1 MIPMTRLG
9 QQIKT
14 RLFVLTFM
22 SVTTFALNAQAGDPN
37 VHVDVKRSLSKQKDA
52 ADAAAKVVQQ
62 GPKALPAIVNL
73 LADPAAPVRDK
84 VIAELLKWPS
94 DNIAKLAKGLR
105 AKNSLVIEGIAE
117 VAGEKKVKELVPSLI
132 KALSFKKS
140 EDAPAAI
147 FHALAEIADPTSWK
161 AVHKYYKGQKRNFR
175 LRGDALY
182 ALSKIDSKQARP
194 LVDAALKDKLLATRI
209 MALTIL
215 SDLDRKAA
223 ATHATTFM
231 KASLKERD
239 KVWAPKLLFVAL
251 DVLSQMDQRAD
262 LKSELSAAIDEMIV
276 ILEKAKGREK
286 HELGVALSDITGAKN
301 LAPDHLAWKSWWGA
315 RKAEWKP
322 KDKPKKSKKG
332 KKKEEGGMTASVVR
346 FHGIPIHSL
355 RVAFVQDVSGG
366 MKNPVG
372 GRKSDTPAKL
382 TVSKEELNKVLKLI
396 NDAAYVNLLYFAT
409 YFYKGAPNPVP
420 IKKLRR
426 KLMDYNSKQQIPGKS
441 GHGRSNIYDV
451 TRFAVSQPNIDTVY
465 ILTEGGPTEGKYV
478 ERKRFM
484 KHLRRINVYYR
495 VRVHTLLMGS
505 SSDGPPFLR
514 ALAEAT
520 GAEYYDLKKLK
531 K

>member
-1 MIPMTRLG
+1 MN
-9 QQIKT
+9 Q
-14 RLFVLTFM
+14 
-22 SVTTFALNAQAGDPN
+22 TTQLKPYSTSLLIAVFTGLVCAPAISEAGDPN

-52 ADAAAKVVQQ
+52 ADAAAKVVRQ
-62 GPKALPAIVNL
+62 GPKAFSAIVNL

-84 VIAELLKWPS
+84 VVAELRKWPVE
-94 DNIAKLAKGLR
+94 NIAKLAKGLR
-105 AKNSLVIEGIAE
+105 AKNSLVIEGLAE
-117 VAGEKKVKELVPSLI
+117 VAEAKKVKALVPDLI

-140 EDAPAAI
+140 EDAPSAI
-147 FHALAEIADPTSWK
+147 FHALAVIGDPSAWK
-161 AVHKYYKGQKRNFR
+161 PVFKYYKAQKRNFR

-182 ALSKIDSKQARP
+182 ALSKIDPSKARP
-194 LVDAALKDKLLATRI
+194 LVDAALKDKLLATRV
-209 MALTIL
+209 MALVIL

-223 ATHATTFM
+223 VVATTTFM
-231 KASLKERD
+231 KSSRKERD

-251 DVLSQMDQRAD
+251 DVLTATEKRTD
-262 LKSELSAAIDEMIV
+262 LKAELSSGIDEMILL
-276 ILEKAKGREK
+276 LEKAKGREK
-286 HELGVALSDITGAKN
+286 HELGVALRDLTGAKN
-301 LAPDHLAWKSWWGA
+301 LAPDHLAWKSWWSA
-315 RKAEWKP
+315 RKADWKP
-322 KDKPKKSKKG
+322 KDKVKKKKG
-332 KKKEEGGMTASVVR
+332 QADEAGMTGSVVR

-426 KLMDYNSKQQIPGKS
+426 KLMDYNNKQQIPGKS

-451 TRFAVSQPNIDTVY
+451 TRFAISQPNIDTVY

-478 ERKRFM
+478 DRKRFM
-484 KHLRRINVYYR
+484 QHLSRINVYYR
-495 VRVHTLLMGS
+495 ARVHTLLMGT

-514 ALAEAT
+514 LLAQTT
-520 GAEYYDLKKLK
+520 GAQYYDLKKLK

>member
-1 MIPMTRLG
+1 MFQTTRFKPYSMSILIAVATG
-9 QQIKT
+9 A
-14 RLFVLTFM
+14 FSLTN
-22 SVTTFALNAQAGDPN
+22 TAEAGDPN

-62 GPKALPAIVNL
+62 GPKSFSAIVNL

-84 VIAELLKWPS
+84 VIAELRKWPTE
-94 DNIAKLAKGLR
+94 NIAKLAKGLR

-117 VAGEKKVKELVPSLI
+117 VAGEKKVKELVPDLI

-140 EDAPAAI
+140 EDAPSAV
-147 FHALAEIADPTSWK
+147 FHALAEIGDDSAWK
-161 AVHKYYKGQKRNFR
+161 PVLKYYKGQKRNFR

-182 ALSKIDSKQARP
+182 ALSKMNANEALP
-194 LVDAALKDKLLATRI
+194 LVKAALKDKLLATRV
-209 MALTIL
+209 MALVIL
-215 SDLDRKAA
+215 SDLDRKTAA
-223 ATHATTFM
+223 SAATTFM
-231 KASLKERD
+231 KGSVKERD

-251 DVLSQMDQRAD
+251 DVLTAMEKRSD
-262 LKSELSAAIDEMIV
+262 LKAELSAAIDQMIV
-276 ILEKAKGREK
+276 LLEKAKGREQ
-286 HELGVALSDITGAKN
+286 HELGVTLRGLTGAKN
-301 LAPDHLAWKSWWGA
+301 LAPDHLAWKSWWSA
-315 RKAEWKP
+315 RKADWEP
-322 KDKPKKSKKG
+322 KDKPKKTKKG
-332 KKKEEGGMTASVVR
+332 EDADAGMTGSVVR

-409 YFYKGAPNPVP
+409 YFYKGAPKPVP

-426 KLMDYNSKQQIPGKS
+426 KLMDYNNKQQIPGKS
-441 GHGRSNIYDV
+441 GHGRSNIFDV
-451 TRFAVSQPNIDTVY
+451 TRFAIAQPNIDTVY

-478 ERKRFM
+478 DRKRFM
-484 KHLRRINVYYR
+484 KHLSRINVYYR
-495 VRVHTLLMGS
+495 ARVHTLLMGS

-514 ALAEAT
+514 ALAKTT
-520 GAEYYDLKKLK
+520 GAEFYDLKKLK